1 MPRTN
6 YPATVAEC
14 LNERARYRRGV
25 VGAVKTFAREGPWR
39 GTLEEREDKFRRLN
53 AALARAYGMPEPELR
68 FDLPAAPLRSAAQAG
83 GIDGSFSG
91 ASTCRR
97 GGPGEPAVITMRGR
111 LSVVTYLHE
120 FAHALGRGLSAVPG
134 TAQAGE
140 RGACRWSLNLFRRVF
155 PVQFAR
161 LRADGHTVRRA

>member
-25 VGAVKTFAREGPWR
+25 VGAVKAFAREGPWR
-39 GTLEEREDKFRRLN
+39 GTLEERKVKLGRLN
-53 AALARAYGMPEPELR
+53 AALARAYGMPEPALR
-68 FDLPAAPLRSAAQAG
+68 FE
-83 GIDGSFSG
+83 GIDGSFSC

-97 GGPGEPAVITMRGR
+97 GRAGEPAVITLRGR

-120 FAHALGRGLSAVPG
+120 FAHALGRGES
-134 TAQAGE
+134 
-140 RGACRWSLNLFRRVF
+140 GACRWSLNLFRRVF
-155 PVQFAR
+155 PAQFAR
-161 LRADGHTVRRA
+161 LRADGHTVRRTETRR

>member
-1 MPRTN
+1 MPGAG

-14 LNERARYRRGV
+14 LDKGARYRRGV
-25 VGAVKTFAREGPWR
+25 VGAVKVFAREGPWR
-39 GTLEEREDKFRRLN
+39 GMLEERKAKFLRLN
-53 AALARAYGMPEPELR
+53 AALAAAYEMPAPDLR
-68 FDLPAAPLRSAAQAG
+68 FT

-97 GGPGEPAVITMRGR
+97 GRPGEPAVITHRGR

-120 FAHALGRGLSAVPG
+120 FAHALGRD
-134 TAQAGE
+134 E

-155 PVQFAR
+155 PEQYAR
-161 LRADGHTVRRA
+161 LQTDGHTLRRTETRR